1 MYKDEQKHI
10 RYIKSRYFDAE
21 PNMYAVEEFMKVLN
35 LKALVKQPAC
45 SKNVPTLT
53 WFSTTNTKASL
64 ISNYRGKSIW
74 FLQNDLG
81 VAVSKVSN

>member
-21 PNMYAVEEFMKVLN
+21 PNMYAIEEFIKVLN

-45 SKNVPTLT
+45 SKNVPSWSDFQQQIQKLPSFHITETSLSD
-53 WFSTTNTKASL
+53 FTKM
-64 ISNYRGKSIW
+64 I
-74 FLQNDLG
+74 
-81 VAVSKVSN
+81 